1 MGFDENFGLIIIKWP
16 FPSGILPVLENK
28 TKQNT
33 VKQKQKQNQ
42 NNLEV
47 RGLHL
52 YSSNVALAAV
62 SRKVQYY
69 LLVLPIL
76 TLYLSLKTMHITLS

>member
-1 MGFDENFGLIIIKWP
+1 MGFDENFGLTIIKWL

-42 NNLEV
+42 NNLGV

-52 YSSNVALAAV
+52 YSSNIALAAV
-62 SRKVQYY
+62 SRRVQYY

-76 TLYLSLKTMHITLS
+76 TLYLSFKTMYITLS